1 MKDAPKKANKA
12 ASGSGH
18 SLDDLPGIKW
28 LRKLKKIMK
37 WSFSLCFFGAAAF
50 VVFLLFLRAQALP
63 VSTILQTTEIVDL
76 HGDLIDSFYHG
87 QNRQLVPLES
97 ISPNLINATLS
108 IEDHRFYEHHGFDYK
123 GLTRAVL
130 VDVQQM
136 AKVQGA
142 STLTQQL
149 ARNLYLTHE
158 RTWTRKIKEAYYTI
172 QLEMQY
178 SKQEIL
184 DMYLNQIYYGHA
196 AYGIQSA
203 SRLFFGKDA
212 RDLTLAESAML
223 AGIPK
228 GPKYYS
234 PFMDMENA
242 KDRQHTVL
250 QSMTRYNYITPQ
262 QAEAAFAEPLQYK
275 KLTGDPPSVAPYFR
289 DYVKQMAIERLGV
302 TESQFNEG
310 GYKIYTTLDL
320 RAQKIAE
327 DTVAKY
333 IDGSSEIQGALIAI
347 DPRNG
352 YIKAMVG
359 GKNYKENQYNR
370 ALAKTRQPG
379 SSFKVFVYLT
389 ALQQQGFSAVTKYKS
404 EPTAFTYD
412 NGRKTY
418 MPSNFNDHYA
428 HDFIDLRQ
436 AIAESDNIYAVQTIM
451 NIGPEKVIETARK
464 LGIDSPLKPLP
475 SLALGTFPVSPLEM
489 ASAFGVIANQGLRV
503 KPSAITRIEDG
514 KGKILYEAHPTQEQV
529 VDSSYTY
536 VLTNLLESVFEPG
549 GTGSR
554 VASKFKRPAAGK
566 TGTTDTDAWMVGYT
580 PELATAVWV
589 GYDRDRNISAV
600 ESHEAAP
607 IFAEFTEQ
615 TLEPIPP
622 KIFPIPDGVVSIY
635 IDPETGKKATVDCPN
650 TRLETFIKGTEPADY
665 CTLHGETPII
675 EETGQTGGPEENKER
690 SWWDDLKHWWND

>member
-1 MKDAPKKANKA
+1 MKDSSNKANKA
-12 ASGSGH
+12 APGSIR
-18 SLDDLPGIKW
+18 SQDDLPGIKW
-28 LRKLKKIMK
+28 LRRFKKITR
-37 WSFSLCFFGAAAF
+37 WSFSLCLLAAVTFA
-50 VVFLLFLRAQALP
+50 VFLLYLRAQALP
-63 VSTILQTTEIVDL
+63 AATILQTTEIVDL

-97 ISPNLINATLS
+97 ISPNLINATLA
-108 IEDHRFYEHHGFDYK
+108 IEDHRFYDHHGFDYK
-123 GLTRAVL
+123 GLTRAIL

-172 QLEMQY
+172 QLEMQH
-178 SKQEIL
+178 SKQDIL

-203 SRLFFGKDA
+203 AQLFFGKDA
-212 RDLTLAESAML
+212 KNLSLAESAML

-234 PFMDMENA
+234 PFMNLENA
-242 KDRQHTVL
+242 KNRQHTVL
-250 QSMTRYNYITPQ
+250 QSMVRYHYITQQ
-262 QAEAAFAEPLQYK
+262 QADAAYAEPLKYK
-275 KLTGDPPSVAPYFR
+275 TLTGDQPSVAPYFR
-289 DYVKQMAIERLGV
+289 DYVKQMAMERLGV

-327 DTVAKY
+327 ETVAKY
-333 IDGSSEIQGALIAI
+333 IDNDNELQAALIAV

-359 GKNYKENQYNR
+359 GKDYKENQYNR
-370 ALAKTRQPG
+370 ALATTRQPG

-389 ALQQQGFSAVTKYKS
+389 ALQQQGFSAVTKFKS

-428 HDFIDLRQ
+428 HEFIDLRQ
-436 AIAESDNIYAVQTIM
+436 AIAESDNIFAVQTIM
-451 NIGPEKVIETARK
+451 NIGPDKVIETARK
-464 LGIDSPLKPLP
+464 LGINSPLKPLP
-475 SLALGTFPVSPLEM
+475 SLALGTFPVTPLEM
-489 ASAFGVIANQGLRV
+489 AAAFGVIANQGLRV
-503 KPSAITRIEDG
+503 EPTAIIRIEDG
-514 KGKILYEAHPTQEQV
+514 RGKVLYEAQPSQEQV
-529 VDSSYTY
+529 IDPAYTY

-554 VASKFKRPAAGK
+554 VASRFKRPAAGK
-566 TGTTDTDAWMVGYT
+566 TGTTDTDAWMVGFT

-615 TLEPIPP
+615 TLAPIPP

-635 IDPETGKKATVDCPN
+635 IDPVTGKRATADCPN
-650 TRLETFIKGTEPADY
+650 PRLEAFVKGSEPTEY
-665 CTLHGETPII
+665 CTLHGETPAN
-675 EETGQTGGPEENKER
+675 EESEQTGQPEENKR
-690 SWWDDLKHWWND
+690 SWWEDLKHWWSD